1 MNIEMEKS
9 VVNEVE
15 LEYSILGKKEGE
27 PIIFIHGGIIADANI
42 PLFLEPSLKNYRLV
56 HYRRRGYAGSSKDKL
71 SISISEQALDCKNLL
86 DYLEIN
92 HVHIV
97 GHSVGGTIALQFTLE
112 YPHYVNTISLLEPAL
127 TGYGQDDNYEVIE
140 EFMPMIEL
148 YDKGQKQKAIDIF
161 MRNTIGNDYLK
172 LMEERLPVD
181 AYDLAVIDAKT
192 YFHYEIPS
200 MKEWKLPF
208 SLNANIPN
216 IDNNNNS
223 FNLNT
228 ERPFSK
234 PVLYARGADSGQ
246 RAKER
251 EQVISN
257 LFPNTRIFVVENAKH
272 MLQIMNPSKVA
283 EGIATIL
290 EFQ

>member
-15 LEYSILGKKEGE
+15 LEYSILGKKEEE

-42 PLFLEPSLKNYRLV
+42 PLFSEPSLKNHRLI
-56 HYRRRGYAGSSKDKL
+56 HYRRRGYAGSSKDNL
-71 SISISEQALDCKNLL
+71 RISISEQALDCKNLL

-127 TGYGQDDNYEVIE
+127 TGYGQYGNYEVIE

-200 MKEWKLPF
+200 MKAWKLPL

-216 IDNNNNS
+216 TDNNT

-257 LFPNTRIFVVENAKH
+257 LFPNTKILVVENAKH
-272 MLQIMNPSKVA
+272 MLQMMNPPKVA

-290 EFQ
+290 EN

>member
-71 SISISEQALDCKNLL
+71 RVSISEQALDCKNLL

-172 LMEERLPVD
+172 LMEERLPGD
-181 AYDLAVIDAKT
+181 SYDLAVIDAKT